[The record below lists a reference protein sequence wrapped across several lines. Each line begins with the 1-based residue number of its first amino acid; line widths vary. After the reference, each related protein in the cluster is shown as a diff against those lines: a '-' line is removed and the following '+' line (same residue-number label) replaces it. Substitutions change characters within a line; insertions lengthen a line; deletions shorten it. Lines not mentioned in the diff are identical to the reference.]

1 MYNYLHLQ
9 EKVLEEHRHN
19 MQCEM
24 ARRRLLVRLSASH
37 AMPSLGRHIIGLL
50 GTRLVAIGMR
60 LARSVGARFIAPRI
74 QRGHDLS
81 RLDTSGTRNSTL
93 LRSSSWVR

>member
-9 EKVLEEHRHN
+9 EKILEEHRHN

-24 ARRRLLVRLSASH
+24 AQKRLLARLSASH
-37 AMPSLGRHIIGLL
+37 ATTPWGRHFVGLL

-60 LARSVGARFIAPRI
+60 LERVEHSFQG
-74 QRGHDLS
+74 
-81 RLDTSGTRNSTL
+81 
-93 LRSSSWVR
+93 

>member
-9 EKVLEEHRHN
+9 EKILEEHRHN

-24 ARRRLLVRLSASH
+24 ARRRLLARLSASPASH
-37 AMPSLGRHIIGLL
+37 TKPLLGRHIVGLL

-60 LARSVGARFIAPRI
+60 LERVEHSFQG
-74 QRGHDLS
+74 
-81 RLDTSGTRNSTL
+81 
-93 LRSSSWVR
+93 

>member
-9 EKVLEEHRHN
+9 EKILEEHRHN

-24 ARRRLLVRLSASH
+24 ARRRLLASLSASH
-37 AMPSLGRHIIGLL
+37 ATPPLGRHIIGLL

-60 LARSVGARFIAPRI
+60 LERVEHSFQG
-74 QRGHDLS
+74 
-81 RLDTSGTRNSTL
+81 
-93 LRSSSWVR
+93 

>member
-9 EKVLEEHRHN
+9 EKVLEERRHN

-24 ARRRLLVRLSASH
+24 ARRRLLARLSASH
-37 AMPSLGRHIIGLL
+37 ATTPLGRHIVSLL

-60 LARSVGARFIAPRI
+60 LERVEHSFQG
-74 QRGHDLS
+74 
-81 RLDTSGTRNSTL
+81 
-93 LRSSSWVR
+93 

>member
-9 EKVLEEHRHN
+9 EKILEEHRHN

-24 ARRRLLVRLSASH
+24 ARRRLLTRLSTSYATT
-37 AMPSLGRHIIGLL
+37 SLGRHIVSLL

-60 LARSVGARFIAPRI
+60 LERVEHSFQG
-74 QRGHDLS
+74 
-81 RLDTSGTRNSTL
+81 
-93 LRSSSWVR
+93 